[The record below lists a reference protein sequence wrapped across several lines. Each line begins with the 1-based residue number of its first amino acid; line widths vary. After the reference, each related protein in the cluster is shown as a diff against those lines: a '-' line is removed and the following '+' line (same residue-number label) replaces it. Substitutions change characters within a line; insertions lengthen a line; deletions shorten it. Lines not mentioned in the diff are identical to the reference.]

1 MVKGHVTCYQTMPFH
16 FSPPLIQIYPK
27 FRPRL
32 DIAAGQR
39 PEIKSREMIQKVRSL

>member
-1 MVKGHVTCYQTMPFH
+1 MVKGHVTCCHQTVPFH
-16 FSPPLIQIYPK
+16 LPSSKFTP

-39 PEIKSREMIQKVRSL
+39 PEIKSREMIQNVFKF